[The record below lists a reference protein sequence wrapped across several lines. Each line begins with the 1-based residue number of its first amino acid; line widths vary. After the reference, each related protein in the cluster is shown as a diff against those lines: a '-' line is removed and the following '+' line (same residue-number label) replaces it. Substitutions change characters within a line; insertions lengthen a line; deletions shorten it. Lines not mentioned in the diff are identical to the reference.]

1 MSRVGA
7 RRESERVVPR
17 ATGVPRLAKPARHA
31 RYAREV
37 DPFPVTPPHFG
48 PAFTPGRQQARR
60 AGAGGRRL
68 VALAVAPHRP
78 PIATDASGCRA
89 YLVCRAGFAGR
100 DTPLAQA
107 IERYNSLSGPD
118 PRCISGRLPSRPIAF
133 PPGGRLDVTRAAS
146 ALSTAR
152 DDDAARRGLHLRQH
166 GGGRRGRRRPTTG
179 PARGYH
185 RSLAQPRLPE
195 PLPATRRPRRPRHLL
210 RQIGR
215 AHV

>member
-7 RRESERVVPR
+7 RREREGVVPR
-17 ATGVPRLAKPARHA
+17 A
-31 RYAREV
+31 
-37 DPFPVTPPHFG
+37 
-48 PAFTPGRQQARR
+48 
-60 AGAGGRRL
+60 GGRSL
-68 VALAVAPHRP
+68 PS

-152 DDDAARRGLHLRQH
+152 DDDAARRGL
-166 GGGRRGRRRPTTG
+166 
-179 PARGYH
+179 
-185 RSLAQPRLPE
+185 
-195 PLPATRRPRRPRHLL
+195 PL
-210 RQIGR
+210 
-215 AHV
+215 